1 MHSLR
6 HVVRRTSFISAR
18 PDENVLEV
26 AAKMTRA
33 RIGALPVLDGEC
45 LVGMFSERDLMTRVL
60 VAGRDPQQ
68 TCVESVMTREVVT
81 ADIEETRSESLE
93 KMYRAGCRHLPVLLD
108 GRVVAMLSLRDLLR
122 DEIEE
127 QSEEIRD
134 LRAYLHQSPL

>member
-18 PDENVLEV
+18 PDDNVLDV

-33 RIGALPVLDGEC
+33 RVGALPVLDGEQ

-60 VAGRDPQQ
+60 VAGRDPQG
-68 TCVESVMTREVVT
+68 TSVESVMTREVIT
-81 ADIEETRSESLE
+81 ADIEETRAESLE
-93 KMYRAGCRHLPVLLD
+93 KMYRAGCRHLPVMLD

-127 QSEEIRD
+127 QSEEISS
-134 LRAYLHQSPL
+134 LRAYLHQAPL